1 MILRRLVGLAVVLLV
16 SQAIAF
22 SVLAAESTAHGTEK
36 KYRIAMLLYRG
47 ETDAERGFRKYLQS
61 RQVDV
66 EYIVR
71 DASEDPK
78 RFPEIVREFK
88 SLRPDLIYAF
98 GTGATLSLCGKNDQ
112 MGDPRYISDI
122 PVIFNI
128 VADPVGSGIT
138 KDLKSTE
145 RNITG
150 VTHLVPV
157 DNQLSALKATANIK
171 TIGVIYSLNEK
182 NAVLSADSLVE
193 GANKAGYKLLRYP
206 VRADN
211 GAEDL
216 SSLKSVIAKIQAEK
230 PDLLYLPS
238 DSFLIRHAG
247 MISEGLQH
255 SKIPS
260 MSATEAPIR
269 KDGFTM
275 GLVSP
280 YTNAGALAGHKAYQ
294 ILVEGKDPS
303 DIPVSSLDKFA
314 YILNMKSA
322 LKIGFYPK
330 IRALTFA
337 EIINVD
343 AQKPAKSVVT
353 QQ

>member
-1 MILRRLVGLAVVLLV
+1 MNLTWLIRLTVAISMVL
-16 SQAIAF
+16 SIGAPAF
-22 SVLAAESTAHGTEK
+22 ASETAAQGPGK
-36 KYRIAMLLYRG
+36 KYRIAMILYRG
-47 ETDAERGFRKYLQS
+47 ETDAERGFKKYLQS
-61 RQVDV
+61 RQVNV

-78 RFPEIVREFK
+78 RFPEIVREIK
-88 SLRPDLIYAF
+88 ALRPDLIYTF
-98 GTGATLSLCGKNDQ
+98 GTGATLAVCGKTDQQNDA
-112 MGDPRYISDI
+112 RFISDT

-128 VADPVGSGIT
+128 VADPIGSGIT
-138 KDLKSTE
+138 KSMQSTE
-145 RNITG
+145 RNVTG
-150 VTHLVPV
+150 VTHLVPI
-157 DNQLSALKATANIK
+157 DSQLSALKATANIK

-193 GANKAGYKLLRYP
+193 GANNAGYRVIRYP
-206 VRADN
+206 VSADN
-211 GAEDL
+211 SAGDL
-216 SSLKSVIAKIQAEK
+216 ASLKSVVAKIQAEK

-247 MISEGLQH
+247 LISEGMQH
-255 SKIPS
+255 ARIPS

-280 YTNAGALAGHKAYQ
+280 YVNAGALAGHKAYQ

-303 DIPVSSLDKFA
+303 DIPVSALDKFA

-337 EIINVD
+337 EIINAD
-343 AQKPAKSVVT
+343 TPKPAKSGMT
-353 QQ
+353 K